1 MKYLL
6 LALLFCS
13 TMVHAQNMSVEF
25 HPNSGLMALAKD
37 GKLLTDFEF
46 TEISEF
52 SEGKAYAAKGELYA
66 YIDTNG
72 KRLSPF
78 IFTVANNFKDGYAII
93 GDSFGLGVINHR
105 MRLVVPIR
113 FNRVIQPKL
122 GLIILQSQQGYWGAY
137 NYLGREAL
145 PFVYDLPPVY
155 DHLDYII
162 VRKDMAYGV
171 VNSCNETQYNTSY
184 QYIRKDGMAYRSGIA
199 LRLFTNP
206 SYQ

>member
-1 MKYLL
+1 MKAIFV
-6 LALLFCS
+6 ALVFLS
-13 TMVHAQNMSVEF
+13 SIGHAQNMSVEF

-37 GKLLTDFEF
+37 GKLLTDYVF

-72 KRLSPF
+72 KRMSPYM
-78 IFTVANNFKDGYAII
+78 FTVANNFKNGYAII

-105 MRLVVPIR
+105 MRLVVPVR
-113 FNRVIQPKL
+113 FNRVIQPKH

-145 PFVYDLPPVY
+145 PFVYDLPPVF

-171 VNSCNETQYNTSY
+171 VNSCNEIQYNTSY
-184 QYIRKDGMAYRSGIA
+184 QYIGKNGIAYRSGVA

-206 SYQ
+206 AHQ